1 MRLTME
7 CKNLPFEHTLPL
19 ANVPVESASDL
30 IWGAINSSSD
40 ISENLKSII
49 LLASE

>member
-19 ANVPVESASDL
+19 ANVPAESASDL

-40 ISENLKSII
+40 IFENLKSII